1 MLSAHWLRVSSVQE
15 EIIVMQISPLLSIF
29 PNKLGANED
38 VGLMREKSELLKQRL
53 VQTK

>member
-1 MLSAHWLRVSSVQE
+1 MSE
-15 EIIVMQISPLLSIF
+15 EIIVMQISLPLSIF

-38 VGLMREKSELLKQRL
+38 VSLMREKSELVKQTL